1 MDAIAPYLFMW
12 NDWVVFPALLVVSAI
27 ALWKLRKPSL
37 LVLTAGLA
45 LVVVAKILE
54 NAYPAP
60 LHPAYVASIFVGI
73 AGLVS
78 AIAGSVWFFWKD
90 YRVRKSAT

>member
-1 MDAIAPYLFMW
+1 
-12 NDWVVFPALLVVSAI
+12 
-27 ALWKLRKPSL
+27 
-37 LVLTAGLA
+37 LA